1 MRFDL
6 LCVNV
11 GWGVGHR
18 VRLTL
23 WSLKEA
29 GAPRVAGP
37 LSTCG
42 HSSRS
47 CPVASLEAGARGAGK
62 HPLQLCLS
70 EVCLS
75 CGCSGSCSRSW
86 RLSSMVKG
94 LLLSWAGSQARCL
107 EECLESA
114 PGPGPGDAQ
123 GVLGTSILGLRACP
137 EKGQFFLKILWYS
150 LSPPVT
156 REALSNWAHFPRG
169 RPFPSRQETCDSS

>member
-11 GWGVGHR
+11 GCWVGHR

-29 GAPRVAGP
+29 GAPRVPGP
-37 LSTCG
+37 LRTRG

-47 CPVASLEAGARGAGK
+47 CPVATTEAGARGAGK
-62 HPLQLCLS
+62 HPLLCLS

-75 CGCSGSCSRSW
+75 CSCGCCRGRSW
-86 RLSSMVKG
+86 RLSSVVKG
-94 LLLSWAGSQARCL
+94 LLLSWAGSQARFL
-107 EECLESA
+107 EGCLESA

-123 GVLGTSILGLRACP
+123 SVLGTSILGLRACH
-137 EKGQFFLKILWYS
+137 EKGQFFLKILWYY

-156 REALSNWAHFPRG
+156 REALSN
-169 RPFPSRQETCDSS
+169 